1 MIDPELEDLVNDLNS
16 IERLEMAAKLERW
29 GFELLLCELLEDVLC
44 TKLSALCFLI
54 VPVKPNLAG
63 TQ

>member
-29 GFELLLCELLEDVLC
+29 GFELRC
-44 TKLSALCFLI
+44 SASFW
-54 VPVKPNLAG
+54 KMSSAQN
-63 TQ
+63 